1 MKLIVITGPSGSGKS
16 VLGKKLANSLDSSI
30 LIKTDSYY
38 RDDLIIKLLSFFLH
52 DIYDRLISIKEKK
65 ILLTINSLIKK
76 EKTTIF
82 YNYDFKSKKSSKHLR
97 FIKSQKNI
105 RFIILEG
112 IFAHRL
118 ELNYNNT
125 INIICDQKKE
135 VCRNRRIRRDQ
146 LERGRNIK
154 EVSRKFNKS
163 WYLYFK
169 NLKNFKNQNKIITLR
184 LDNNIVYKKLIY
196 NLETYYK

>member
-16 VLGKKLANSLDSSI
+16 VLGEKLANSLDSSI
-30 LIKTDSYY
+30 LIRTDSYY
-38 RDDLIIKLLSFFLH
+38 RDDFIIKLLSVFLY
-52 DIYDRLISIKEKK
+52 DVYDRLISIKEKK

-76 EKTTIF
+76 EKITIF
-82 YNYDFKSKKSSKHLR
+82 YNYDFKSKKSTKYIRYINSLE
-97 FIKSQKNI
+97 NI

-125 INIICDQKKE
+125 INILCDQNKE

-146 LERGRNIK
+146 LQRGRNIN
-154 EVSRKFNKS
+154 EVIRKFNKS

-169 NLKNFKNQNKIITLR
+169 NLNNFKKQKKIITLR
-184 LDNNIVYKKLIY
+184 SDDNNVYKKLIN
-196 NLETYYK
+196 NLENYNK

>member
-125 INIICDQKKE
+125 INILCDQNKE

-146 LERGRNIK
+146 LQRGRNIN
-154 EVSRKFNKS
+154 EVIRKFNKS

-169 NLKNFKNQNKIITLR
+169 NLNNFKKQKKIITLR
-184 LDNNIVYKKLIY
+184 SDDNIVYKKLIN
-196 NLETYYK
+196 NLENYNK

>member
-169 NLKNFKNQNKIITLR
+169 NLNNFKKQKKIITLR
-184 LDNNIVYKKLIY
+184 SDDNIVYKKLIN
-196 NLETYYK
+196 NLENYNK

>member
-125 INIICDQKKE
+125 INILCDQNKE
-135 VCRNRRIRRDQ
+135 LCRNRRIRRDQ
-146 LERGRNIK
+146 LERGRNIN

-169 NLKNFKNQNKIITLR
+169 NLNNFKKQKKIITLR
-184 LDNNIVYKKLIY
+184 SDDNNVYKKLIN
-196 NLETYYK
+196 NLENYNK

>member
-1 MKLIVITGPSGSGKS
+1 MKTIVITGPSGSGKS
-16 VLGKKLANSLDSSI
+16 FLSKIINKVFSNTIVIS
-30 LIKTDSYY
+30 TDSYY

-125 INIICDQKKE
+125 INILCDQNKE
-135 VCRNRRIRRDQ
+135 LCRNRRIRRDQ
-146 LERGRNIK
+146 LERGRNIN

-169 NLKNFKNQNKIITLR
+169 NLNNFKKQKKIITLR
-184 LDNNIVYKKLIY
+184 SDDNNVYKKLIN
-196 NLETYYK
+196 NLENYNK

>member
-16 VLGKKLANSLDSSI
+16 VLGEKLANSLDSSI
-30 LIKTDSYY
+30 LIRTDSYY
-38 RDDLIIKLLSFFLH
+38 RDDFIIKLLSVFLY
-52 DIYDRLISIKEKK
+52 DVYDRLISIKEKK

-76 EKTTIF
+76 EKFTIF
-82 YNYDFKSKKSSKHLR
+82 YNYDFKSKKSTKNIRYINSLE
-97 FIKSQKNI
+97 NI

-125 INIICDQKKE
+125 INILCDQNKE

-146 LERGRNIK
+146 LERGRNIN

-169 NLKNFKNQNKIITLR
+169 NLNNFKKQKKVITLR
-184 LDNNIVYKKLIY
+184 SDDNIVYKKLIN
-196 NLETYYK
+196 NLETYK

>member
-169 NLKNFKNQNKIITLR
+169 NLKNFKNQNKIIT
-184 LDNNIVYKKLIY
+184 
-196 NLETYYK
+196 